1 MRRLQPTIA
10 RLRAEAPLG
19 WALADQM
26 VVSGG
31 NFLTAVL
38 LARHLGL
45 SEFGVFALVWMAVQ
59 FAGGIQHALI
69 TSPLMSI
76 GSKRTGWGDE
86 AHLGA
91 LLVQQGVFVGCA
103 MVASFVGV
111 ILFDLLAGGSVRL
124 HLPLACAAGAGLLQD
139 FVRRV
144 LFARERAAEA
154 AANDAVCY
162 IGRLVVLVPFV
173 VSSAPLGTAGALWI
187 IAGTSAVAAAWGLVV
202 FRHARFQAVASMD
215 VAVRHWQSARWLV
228 PSTLLQWTSGN
239 LFLIATAP
247 MLGTGAVGAIR
258 AVQNLFGLTHILLQG
273 LENFLPPRTAAM
285 LEADGEAGV
294 ARHLGR
300 WSGFCLVL
308 AAAFGLV
315 AVIWA
320 EVWLS
325 LFYGHEFATYGALM
339 GWYAVIYLAT
349 FAIFPLRIGFRAVE
363 HTRPIFISY
372 AGATAFTVTA
382 LYPLIDTFAL
392 QGAMAGIL
400 GTQLVIAWVLWREFR
415 SRFLLVA

>member
-1 MRRLQPTIA
+1 MQRIRQLVPRLLADRSLP
-10 RLRAEAPLG
+10 
-19 WALADQM
+19 WVLADQM
-26 VVSGG
+26 LVSGG

-76 GSKRTGWGDE
+76 GAKRTGWGDE
-86 AHLGA
+86 THLGA
-91 LLVQQGVFVGCA
+91 VLAQQGAFVGCA
-103 MVASFVGV
+103 MAASFVGAL
-111 ILFDLLAGGSVRL
+111 LFDLLAGGSLGL
-124 HLPLACAAGAGLLQD
+124 HVPLACAVGAVLLQD

-144 LFARERAAEA
+144 LFARECAAEA
-154 AANDAVCY
+154 TANDAVCY
-162 IGRLVVLVPFV
+162 VGRLAVLVPVV
-173 VSSAPLGTAGALWI
+173 VSPIALDTAGVLWI
-187 IAGTSAVAAAWGLVV
+187 ICGTSAIAAAWGCMG
-202 FRHARFQAVASMD
+202 FRHARFCAEAIVD
-215 VAVRHWQSARWLV
+215 VAARHWHSARWLV

-247 MLGTGAVGAIR
+247 MLGTAAVGAIR

-273 LENFLPPRTAAM
+273 LDNFLPPRTAAV
-285 LEADGEAGV
+285 LQADGKAGV
-294 ARHLGR
+294 ARYLGR
-300 WSGFCLVL
+300 WSGLCVVL

-315 AVIWA
+315 AAVWA
-320 EVWLS
+320 EAWLT
-325 LFYGHEFATYGALM
+325 LFYGAEFASYGALM

-349 FAIFPLRIGFRAVE
+349 FVIFPLRIGLRAVE
-363 HTRPIFISY
+363 HTRPVFLSY
-372 AGATAFTVTA
+372 AGATAFTLVA

-400 GTQLVIAWVLWREFR
+400 GTQLVIAGVLWVAFR
-415 SRFLLVA
+415 GRFR

>member
-1 MRRLQPTIA
+1 MQRLKYLTKH
-10 RLRAEAPLG
+10 LRTERSLP
-19 WALADQM
+19 WTLADQM
-26 VVSGG
+26 LVSGG

-76 GSKRTGWGDE
+76 GAKRTGWDDE

-91 LLVQQGVFVGCA
+91 LLVQQGAFVGCA
-103 MVASFVGV
+103 MAASFVGV
-111 ILFDLLAGGSVRL
+111 ILFDLLAGGSVGL
-124 HLPLACAAGAGLLQD
+124 HLPLACAAGAVLLQD

-162 IGRLVVLVPFV
+162 IGRLVVLVPFI
-173 VSSAPLGTAGALWI
+173 VSSAALDTAGVLWI
-187 IAGTSAVAAAWGLVV
+187 IAGTSAVAAAWGLAV
-202 FRHARFQAVASMD
+202 FRHARFQAGASID

-228 PSTLLQWTSGN
+228 PSTVLQWTSGN

-247 MLGTGAVGAIR
+247 MLGTAAVGAIR

-273 LENFLPPRTAAM
+273 LENFLPPRTAAV
-285 LEADGEAGV
+285 LQADGEAGV
-294 ARHLGR
+294 ARYLGR
-300 WSGFCLVL
+300 WSGLCLGL
-308 AAAFGLV
+308 ATAFGLV

-320 EVWLS
+320 EVWLT
-325 LFYGHEFATYGALM
+325 LFYGPEFASYVTLM
-339 GWYAVIYLAT
+339 GWYALIYLAT
-349 FAIFPLRIGFRAVE
+349 FVIFPLRIGLRAVE
-363 HTRPIFISY
+363 HTRPIFLSY
-372 AGATAFTVTA
+372 AGATAFTLLA
-382 LYPLIDTFAL
+382 LYPLIDTFAV

-400 GTQLVIAWVLWREFR
+400 GTQLVIGAVLWAAFR
-415 SRFLLVA
+415 RRLGT